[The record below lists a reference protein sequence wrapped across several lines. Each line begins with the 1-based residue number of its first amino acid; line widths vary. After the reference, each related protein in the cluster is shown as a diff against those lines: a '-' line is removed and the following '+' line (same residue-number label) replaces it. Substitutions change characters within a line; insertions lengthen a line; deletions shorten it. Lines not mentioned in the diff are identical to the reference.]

1 MAETF
6 SQAWVDEMIRRLR
19 LLRSGQIWIDQKGQM
34 VYTDSVQT
42 KLRITPKSHE
52 YVDFYDDFGLKTMKK
67 KEFIQKYNY
76 CGEAFVRREE
86 LNTFK
91 NLGVKKDA

>member
-1 MAETF
+1 MTCGTLNG
-6 SQAWVDEMIRRLR
+6 DTDIRQTRE
-19 LLRSGQIWIDQKGQM
+19 RS
-34 VYTDSVQT
+34 V
-42 KLRITPKSHE
+42 
-52 YVDFYDDFGLKTMKK
+52 TMKK